1 MPGYR
6 TKSCADESAESATYI
21 SRPLF
26 AEASVMP
33 AIRQS
38 TRMRWRLLDLQQDQ
52 QAAIRL
58 ESLYKSYGEVKAVR
72 GINLTLNKGEIKGL
86 LGPNGSGKSTTMKM
100 ILGILKPDSGEVL
113 VLGEKES
120 SASVEFK
127 KKLGYVPET
136 PQLYEFLTGIEYIDF
151 VAEMYGVP
159 PSERKERISHFL
171 EGMQL
176 AGHENE
182 MISGYSQGMK
192 QKVAIIS
199 ALVHKP
205 RILVLDEAL
214 NGLDPRSARVV
225 KDLLRELA
233 SEGVSILFSTH
244 VLEIAQALCDRVAI
258 MYQGSI
264 MAEGTVA
271 ELRQT
276 AGLPGSTLEEVF
288 LKMTGTDDIG
298 EVVKELSR

>member
-1 MPGYR
+1 MD
-6 TKSCADESAESATYI
+6 TS
-21 SRPLF
+21 
-26 AEASVMP
+26 
-33 AIRQS
+33 
-38 TRMRWRLLDLQQDQ
+38 LDQG
-52 QAAIRL
+52 AALRL
-58 ESLYKSYGEVKAVR
+58 ESLFKSYGDIKAVR
-72 GINLTLNKGEIKGL
+72 GIDLTLRKGEIMGL
-86 LGPNGSGKSTTMKM
+86 LGPNGSGKSTTMKL
-100 ILGILKPDSGEVL
+100 ILGILKPDLGEVL
-113 VLGEKES
+113 VFGEKES
-120 SASVEFK
+120 ASSVEFK
-127 KKLGYVPET
+127 KQLGYVPET

-159 PSERKERISHFL
+159 PAERRDRVSHFL
-171 EGMQL
+171 DGMQL

-182 MISGYSQGMK
+182 LISGYSQGMK
-192 QKVAIIS
+192 QKIAIIS

-214 NGLDPRSARVV
+214 NGLDPRSARLV

-233 SEGVSILFSTH
+233 SEGVAILFSTH
-244 VLEIAQALCDRVAI
+244 VLEIAQALCDKVAI
-258 MYQGSI
+258 MYQGKI

-298 EVVKELSR
+298 EVVKALSR